1 MEQNNEKENENENFE
16 DCIEGKPQTENTEE
30 QKEIKENENKE
41 KEKEEGQNT
50 DKNSEIKKE
59 EEDKNQSGNINNNND
74 EEEENKDK
82 NKEKENEDEDEKE
95 PNNKEKEKYIPY
107 TMKQAQEKEEET
119 LFPEKDEKDS
129 DKEEEIEKKVELS
142 EEEKKDIEEKIINER
157 KNAGDLYKN
166 KEYIQALNIY
176 SLLLKDA
183 KRADLKEQCC
193 ILNCNKGIC
202 FNKLNDY
209 DKALDS
215 FKEALRYNKDY
226 SKALC
231 NKMLLLNKKEEYLE
245 AYEDFKRLKTLDYNL
260 WENYRNMEYGLA
272 AKAEI
277 QKKKM
282 TDEMLGKLKDVGNTI
297 LGKFGLSLNNFQMT
311 PNGQGGYSIQYN
323 NNK

>member
-1 MEQNNEKENENENFE
+1 MDKSNENENENENFE
-16 DCIEGKPQTENTEE
+16 DCVEGKKEEDKQTD
-30 QKEIKENENKE
+30 E
-41 KEKEEGQNT
+41 KEKNIESE
-50 DKNSEIKKE
+50 KND
-59 EEDKNQSGNINNNND
+59 EDKTIPND
-74 EEEENKDK
+74 NDDEDDTSNS
-82 NKEKENEDEDEKE
+82 KEKK
-95 PNNKEKEKYIPY
+95 KYIPY
-107 TMKQAQEKEEET
+107 TMQQAQEKEEESP
-119 LFPEKDEKDS
+119 FPESDDKNDS
-129 DKEEEIEKKVELS
+129 DKEEHEEKVELS
-142 EEEKKDIEEKIINER
+142 EQEKKDIEEKIINER

-166 KEYIQALNIY
+166 KQYIQALNIY

-183 KRADLKEQCC
+183 QRADLKEQCC

-215 FKEALRYNKDY
+215 FKAALRYNKDY

-260 WENYRNMEYGLA
+260 WENYRNMENGLA
-272 AKAEI
+272 YQAEI

-282 TDEMLGKLKDVGNTI
+282 TDDMLGKLKDVGNTI

>member
-1 MEQNNEKENENENFE
+1 MDKSNENENENFE
-16 DCIEGKPQTENTEE
+16 DCVEGKKEE
-30 QKEIKENENKE
+30 DKQADE
-41 KEKEEGQNT
+41 KEKNIESE
-50 DKNSEIKKE
+50 KND
-59 EEDKNQSGNINNNND
+59 EDKTIPND
-74 EEEENKDK
+74 NDDEDDTSNS
-82 NKEKENEDEDEKE
+82 KEKK
-95 PNNKEKEKYIPY
+95 KYIPY
-107 TMKQAQEKEEET
+107 TMQQAQEKEEDSP
-119 LFPEKDEKDS
+119 FPESDDKNDS
-129 DKEEEIEKKVELS
+129 DKEEHEEKVELS
-142 EEEKKDIEEKIINER
+142 EQEKKDIEEKIINER

-166 KEYIQALNIY
+166 KQYIQALNIY

-183 KRADLKEQCC
+183 QRADLKEQCC

-215 FKEALRYNKDY
+215 FKSALRYNKDY

-260 WENYRNMEYGLA
+260 WENYRHMENGLA
-272 AKAEI
+272 YQAEI

-282 TDEMLGKLKDVGNTI
+282 TDDMLGKLKDVGNTI

>member
-1 MEQNNEKENENENFE
+1 MEKEKEGENFE
-16 DCIEGKPQTENTEE
+16 DCIEEKKDDKQPKEETNSKKEEN
-30 QKEIKENENKE
+30 Q
-41 KEKEEGQNT
+41 EKEE
-50 DKNSEIKKE
+50 KNIE
-59 EEDKNQSGNINNNND
+59 E
-74 EEEENKDK
+74 
-82 NKEKENEDEDEKE
+82 
-95 PNNKEKEKYIPY
+95 NNKESEQKTANNNEAENNENTSNNKKEKFILY
-107 TMKQAQEKEEET
+107 TMAQAQEKDSSLSPGKEKKDNDSEEGEEE
-119 LFPEKDEKDS
+119 
-129 DKEEEIEKKVELS
+129 KEEKIELS
-142 EEEKKDIEEKIINER
+142 EQEKKNIEEKIINER

-166 KEYIQALNIY
+166 KEYIQALNVY

-183 KRADLKEQCC
+183 KNADLKEQCC

-209 DKALDS
+209 DKALEC

-260 WENYRNMEYGLA
+260 WENYRNMENGLA
-272 AKAEI
+272 YQAEI

-282 TDEMLGKLKDVGNTI
+282 TSEMLGKLKDVGNTI

>member
-1 MEQNNEKENENENFE
+1 MDKNNENENFE
-16 DCIEGKPQTENTEE
+16 DCIEEKKEENPQLKNDNKNESD
-30 QKEIKENENKE
+30 IKED
-41 KEKEEGQNT
+41 EKEE
-50 DKNSEIKKE
+50 KSEIKPEIIKE
-59 EEDKNQSGNINNNND
+59 EEKDKININNND
-74 EEEENKDK
+74 EEKKGEN
-82 NKEKENEDEDEKE
+82 
-95 PNNKEKEKYIPY
+95 NNDNKYIPY
-107 TMKQAQEKEEET
+107 TIKKAQEKEDDSP
-119 LFPEKDEKDS
+119 FPEKEKDS
-129 DKEEEIEKKVELS
+129 DNDEEEVEKEQKIELS
-142 EEEKKDIEEKIINER
+142 EQQKKDIEEKIINER

-183 KRADLKEQCC
+183 IRADLKEQCC

-202 FNKLNDY
+202 FNKLYEY
-209 DKALDS
+209 DKALNS
-215 FKEALRYNKDY
+215 FKEALKYNKDY

-260 WENYRNMEYGLA
+260 WENYRNMENGLA
-272 AKAEI
+272 YKAEI

>member
-1 MEQNNEKENENENFE
+1 MDKSNENENENFE
-16 DCIEGKPQTENTEE
+16 DCVEG
-30 QKEIKENENKE
+30 
-41 KEKEEGQNT
+41 
-50 DKNSEIKKE
+50 KKE
-59 EEDKNQSGNINNNND
+59 EDKQTDENEKKIESEKNDEDKTIPND
-74 EEEENKDK
+74 NDDEDDTSNS
-82 NKEKENEDEDEKE
+82 KEKK
-95 PNNKEKEKYIPY
+95 KYIPY
-107 TMKQAQEKEEET
+107 TMQQAQEKEEESP
-119 LFPEKDEKDS
+119 FPESDDKNDS
-129 DKEEEIEKKVELS
+129 DKEEHEEKVELS
-142 EEEKKDIEEKIINER
+142 EQEKKDIEEKIINER

-166 KEYIQALNIY
+166 KQYIQALNIY

-183 KRADLKEQCC
+183 QRADLKEQCC

-215 FKEALRYNKDY
+215 FKAALRYNKDY

-260 WENYRNMEYGLA
+260 WENYRHMENGLA
-272 AKAEI
+272 YQAEI

-282 TDEMLGKLKDVGNTI
+282 TDDMLGKLKDVGNTI

>member
-1 MEQNNEKENENENFE
+1 MSEQ
-16 DCIEGKPQTENTEE
+16 
-30 QKEIKENENKE
+30 
-41 KEKEEGQNT
+41 
-50 DKNSEIKKE
+50 
-59 EEDKNQSGNINNNND
+59 
-74 EEEENKDK
+74 
-82 NKEKENEDEDEKE
+82 
-95 PNNKEKEKYIPY
+95 
-107 TMKQAQEKEEET
+107 
-119 LFPEKDEKDS
+119 
-129 DKEEEIEKKVELS
+129 
-142 EEEKKDIEEKIINER
+142 EKKDIEEKIINER

-166 KEYIQALNIY
+166 KQYIQALNIY

-183 KRADLKEQCC
+183 QRDDLKEQCC

-215 FKEALRYNKDY
+215 FKAALRYNKDY

-260 WENYRNMEYGLA
+260 WENYRNMENGLA
-272 AKAEI
+272 YQAEI

-282 TDEMLGKLKDVGNTI
+282 TDDMLGKLKDVGNTI

>member
-1 MEQNNEKENENENFE
+1 MDKSNENENENFE
-16 DCIEGKPQTENTEE
+16 DCVEGKKEEDKQTD
-30 QKEIKENENKE
+30 E
-41 KEKEEGQNT
+41 KEKNIESE
-50 DKNSEIKKE
+50 KND
-59 EEDKNQSGNINNNND
+59 EDKTIPND
-74 EEEENKDK
+74 NDDEDDTSNS
-82 NKEKENEDEDEKE
+82 KEKK
-95 PNNKEKEKYIPY
+95 KYIPY
-107 TMKQAQEKEEET
+107 TMQQAQEKEEDSP
-119 LFPEKDEKDS
+119 FPESDDKNDS
-129 DKEEEIEKKVELS
+129 DKEEHEEKVELS
-142 EEEKKDIEEKIINER
+142 EQEKKDIEEKIINER

-166 KEYIQALNIY
+166 KQYIQALNIY

-183 KRADLKEQCC
+183 QRADLKEQCC

-215 FKEALRYNKDY
+215 FKAALRYNKDY

-260 WENYRNMEYGLA
+260 WENYRNMENGLA
-272 AKAEI
+272 YQAEI

-282 TDEMLGKLKDVGNTI
+282 TDDMLGKLKDVGNTI

>member
-1 MEQNNEKENENENFE
+1 M
-16 DCIEGKPQTENTEE
+16 TEE
-30 QKEIKENENKE
+30 Q
-41 KEKEEGQNT
+41 
-50 DKNSEIKKE
+50 
-59 EEDKNQSGNINNNND
+59 
-74 EEEENKDK
+74 
-82 NKEKENEDEDEKE
+82 
-95 PNNKEKEKYIPY
+95 
-107 TMKQAQEKEEET
+107 
-119 LFPEKDEKDS
+119 
-129 DKEEEIEKKVELS
+129 
-142 EEEKKDIEEKIINER
+142 KKDIEEKIINER

-166 KEYIQALNIY
+166 QEYIQALNIY

-183 KRADLKEQCC
+183 KRADLKDQCC

-202 FNKLNDY
+202 FNKLHDY

-245 AYEDFKRLKTLDYNL
+245 SYEDFKRLKTLDYNL
-260 WENYRNMEYGLA
+260 WENYRNMENELCY
-272 AKAEI
+272 KAEI

-297 LGKFGLSLNNFQMT
+297 LGKFGLSLNNFKMT

-323 NNK
+323 NQK

>member
-1 MEQNNEKENENENFE
+1 MEKPNEEENFE
-16 DCIEGKPQTENTEE
+16 DCIEEKREEESKPQNEE
-30 QKEIKENENKE
+30 
-41 KEKEEGQNT
+41 
-50 DKNSEIKKE
+50 KKE
-59 EEDKNQSGNINNNND
+59 EQNEEKTENSQENKQENNKEEKDQPINDDDNKEDDKSPNGQENKKEYIPYTIKQAQDNKKDSDNED
-74 EEEENKDK
+74 EEEE
-82 NKEKENEDEDEKE
+82 
-95 PNNKEKEKYIPY
+95 
-107 TMKQAQEKEEET
+107 KEEKIE
-119 LFPEKDEKDS
+119 LN
-129 DKEEEIEKKVELS
+129 EEQ
-142 EEEKKDIEEKIINER
+142 KKDIEEKIINER

-209 DKALDS
+209 DKALES

-260 WENYRNMEYGLA
+260 WENYRNMENGLA
-272 AKAEI
+272 YQAEI

-282 TDEMLGKLKDVGNTI
+282 TNEMLGKLKDMGNTI

>member
-1 MEQNNEKENENENFE
+1 MENNNEKENENENFE
-16 DCIEGKPQTENTEE
+16 DCIEGKPQTESTEE
-30 QKEIKENENKE
+30 KKEIKENENKE
-41 KEKEEGQNT
+41 NHYV
-50 DKNSEIKKE
+50 DNNSEIKKE
-59 EEDKNQSGNINNNND
+59 EEDKNKNYNINNND
-74 EEEENKDK
+74 EDENKDK
-82 NKEKENEDEDEKE
+82 NNENEDEDEKE
-95 PNNKEKEKYIPY
+95 SDNKENEEKENKKEKYIPY
-107 TMKQAQEKEEET
+107 TMKQAQEKEKEEET
-119 LFPEKDEKDS
+119 LFPEKDDKDS
-129 DKEEEIEKKVELS
+129 DKEEEMEKKVELT

-176 SLLLKDA
+176 SVLLTDA

>member
-1 MEQNNEKENENENFE
+1 MDKSNENENFE
-16 DCIEGKPQTENTEE
+16 DCVEGKKEEDKQTD
-30 QKEIKENENKE
+30 E
-41 KEKEEGQNT
+41 KEKNIES
-50 DKNSEIKKE
+50 DKN
-59 EEDKNQSGNINNNND
+59 EEDKTIPND
-74 EEEENKDK
+74 NDDEDDTSNS
-82 NKEKENEDEDEKE
+82 KEKK
-95 PNNKEKEKYIPY
+95 KYIPY
-107 TMKQAQEKEEET
+107 TIKQAQENEEEDSP
-119 LFPEKDEKDS
+119 FPENDNNKNDS
-129 DKEEEIEKKVELS
+129 DKEEQEEKVELS
-142 EEEKKDIEEKIINER
+142 EQEKKDIEEKIINER

-166 KEYIQALNIY
+166 KQYIQALNIY
-176 SLLLKDA
+176 SILLKDA
-183 KRADLKEQCC
+183 QRADLKEQCC

-215 FKEALRYNKDY
+215 FKAALRYNKDY

-260 WENYRNMEYGLA
+260 WENYRNMENGLA
-272 AKAEI
+272 YQAEI

-282 TDEMLGKLKDVGNTI
+282 TDDMLGKLKDVGNTI

>member
-1 MEQNNEKENENENFE
+1 MEKTDEKEIFEECIEEKREGKQIENKDEENKKNEKESKEKEKKENSIENKEFDEKE
-16 DCIEGKPQTENTEE
+16 DEKDNSKSNNNREE
-30 QKEIKENENKE
+30 ENENKSDNKE
-41 KEKEEGQNT
+41 NNKEEFIPYTIKQAQKKEKE
-50 DKNSEIKKE
+50 D
-59 EEDKNQSGNINNNND
+59 
-74 EEEENKDK
+74 
-82 NKEKENEDEDEKE
+82 
-95 PNNKEKEKYIPY
+95 
-107 TMKQAQEKEEET
+107 T
-119 LFPEKDEKDS
+119 LFPENEDKDS
-129 DKEEEIEKKVELS
+129 DKEEEQEQKIQLTEQ
-142 EEEKKDIEEKIINER
+142 EKKDIEEKIINER

-166 KEYIQALNIY
+166 KQYIQALNIY

-183 KRADLKEQCC
+183 KIAELKEQCC

-245 AYEDFKRLKTLDYNL
+245 AYEDFKRLKSLDYNL
-260 WENYRNMEYGLA
+260 WENYRNMENGLA
-272 AKAEI
+272 YQAEI

-282 TDEMLGKLKDVGNTI
+282 TDEMLGKLKDVGNSI

>member
-1 MEQNNEKENENENFE
+1 MEKNTENENFE
-16 DCIEGKPQTENTEE
+16 DCVEEKKEPKENPQTEKEIPENKTSKNEQNTENNPE
-30 QKEIKENENKE
+30 LNKEEKEEDQKIPNDNNDNDNENNNSEKEENENKF
-41 KEKEEGQNT
+41 
-50 DKNSEIKKE
+50 D
-59 EEDKNQSGNINNNND
+59 
-74 EEEENKDK
+74 
-82 NKEKENEDEDEKE
+82 EKENQ
-95 PNNKEKEKYIPY
+95 KEKYIPY
-107 TMKQAQEKEEET
+107 TIKKAQEKEKEES
-119 LFPEKDEKDS
+119 LFPEKDYKDS
-129 DKEEEIEKKVELS
+129 DKEEEQEPKVELT
-142 EEEKKDIEEKIINER
+142 EEQKKDIEEKIINER

-166 KEYIQALNIY
+166 QEYIQALNIY

-183 KRADLKEQCC
+183 KRADLKDQCC

-202 FNKLNDY
+202 FNKLHDY

-245 AYEDFKRLKTLDYNL
+245 SYEDFKRLKTLDYNL
-260 WENYRNMEYGLA
+260 WENYRNMENELCY
-272 AKAEI
+272 KAEI

-297 LGKFGLSLNNFQMT
+297 LGKFGLSLNNFKMT

-323 NNK
+323 NQK

>member
-1 MEQNNEKENENENFE
+1 MDKSNENENENFE
-16 DCIEGKPQTENTEE
+16 DCVEG
-30 QKEIKENENKE
+30 
-41 KEKEEGQNT
+41 
-50 DKNSEIKKE
+50 KKE
-59 EEDKNQSGNINNNND
+59 EDKQTD
-74 EEEENKDK
+74 EKDK
-82 NKEKENEDEDEKE
+82 NIESEKNDEDKTIPNDNDDEDDTSNSKEKK
-95 PNNKEKEKYIPY
+95 KYIPY
-107 TMKQAQEKEEET
+107 TMQQAQEKEEDSP
-119 LFPEKDEKDS
+119 FPESDDKNDS
-129 DKEEEIEKKVELS
+129 DKEEHEEKVELS
-142 EEEKKDIEEKIINER
+142 EQEKKDIEEKIINER

-166 KEYIQALNIY
+166 KQYIQALNIY

-183 KRADLKEQCC
+183 QRADLKEQCC

-215 FKEALRYNKDY
+215 FKAALRYNKDY

-260 WENYRNMEYGLA
+260 WENYRHMENGLA
-272 AKAEI
+272 YQAEI

-282 TDEMLGKLKDVGNTI
+282 TDDMLGKLKDVGNTI

>member
-1 MEQNNEKENENENFE
+1 MDKNNENENFE
-16 DCIEGKPQTENTEE
+16 DCIEEKKEENQQLKNDDKNETDIKEDEKEE
-30 QKEIKENENKE
+30 KSEIKPEIIKEEEKE
-41 KEKEEGQNT
+41 KEKE
-50 DKNSEIKKE
+50 KE
-59 EEDKNQSGNINNNND
+59 KTNNND
-74 EEEENKDK
+74 EEKEGEDNNDNENK
-82 NKEKENEDEDEKE
+82 N
-95 PNNKEKEKYIPY
+95 KYIPY
-107 TMKQAQEKEEET
+107 TIKNAQEKEDSP
-119 LFPEKDEKDS
+119 FPEKEKDS
-129 DKEEEIEKKVELS
+129 DNDEEEIIEKKVELS
-142 EEEKKDIEEKIINER
+142 EQQKKDIEEKIINER

-183 KRADLKEQCC
+183 IRADLKEQCC

-202 FNKLNDY
+202 FNKLYEY
-209 DKALDS
+209 DKALNS
-215 FKEALRYNKDY
+215 FKEALKYNKDY

-260 WENYRNMEYGLA
+260 WENYRNMENVLA
-272 AKAEI
+272 YKAEI

>member
-1 MEQNNEKENENENFE
+1 MEKNKEKEVFE
-16 DCIEGKPQTENTEE
+16 DCIEEKQQAENIQSQSEPKEE
-30 QKEIKENENKE
+30 ENLKNEHEENK
-41 KEKEEGQNT
+41 KTN
-50 DKNSEIKKE
+50 IKKE
-59 EEDKNQSGNINNNND
+59 ENQNENDNNNEFKEEGDNNSEDKD
-74 EEEENKDK
+74 YKKDK
-82 NKEKENEDEDEKE
+82 YIPYTIKQAQEKEKENEDS
-95 PNNKEKEKYIPY
+95 P
-107 TMKQAQEKEEET
+107 
-119 LFPEKDEKDS
+119 FPEKDDKDS
-129 DKEEEIEKKVELS
+129 DKEEDAEPEKKIELT
-142 EEEKKDIEEKIINER
+142 EGEKKDIEEKIINER

-176 SLLLKDA
+176 SLLLTDA

-231 NKMLLLNKKEEYLE
+231 NKMLLLHKKEEYLE

-260 WENYRNMEYGLA
+260 WENYRNMENELA
-272 AKAEI
+272 YKAEI

-297 LGKFGLSLNNFQMT
+297 LGKFGLSLNNFKMT

>member
-1 MEQNNEKENENENFE
+1 MDKEKEKEEDNFE
-16 DCIEGKPQTENTEE
+16 DCIEEKKEEKETTNNNEN
-30 QKEIKENENKE
+30 KDENKE
-41 KEKEEGQNT
+41 KEKKENDNDNADEKDNNNIYDEEL
-50 DKNSEIKKE
+50 KKE
-59 EEDKNQSGNINNNND
+59 KKN
-74 EEEENKDK
+74 
-82 NKEKENEDEDEKE
+82 
-95 PNNKEKEKYIPY
+95 IPY
-107 TMKQAQEKEEET
+107 TMKQMQEKEEADSKENGR
-119 LFPEKDEKDS
+119 KDS
-129 DKEEEIEKKVELS
+129 DEEDEEKIELS
-142 EEEKKDIEEKIINER
+142 EQEKKDIEEKIINER

-166 KEYIQALNIY
+166 KQYIQALNSY

-231 NKMLLLNKKEEYLE
+231 NKMLLLKKKEEYLE

-260 WENYRNMEYGLA
+260 WENYRNLEGELSY
-272 AKAEI
+272 KAEI

-282 TDEMLGKLKDVGNTI
+282 TDEMLGKLKDMGNTI

>member
-1 MEQNNEKENENENFE
+1 MENNNEKEVFE
-16 DCIEGKPQTENTEE
+16 DCIEEKQEDKQQAENIQPQN
-30 QKEIKENENKE
+30 EIKENENSKQEKNENNTKE
-41 KEKEEGQNT
+41 DENEKQN
-50 DKNSEIKKE
+50 DNES
-59 EEDKNQSGNINNNND
+59 D
-74 EEEENKDK
+74 E
-82 NKEKENEDEDEKE
+82 EKENNDKK
-95 PNNKEKEKYIPY
+95 NKKEKYIPY
-107 TMKQAQEKEEET
+107 TIKQAQEKEKEKDDYS
-119 LFPEKDEKDS
+119 FPEKDDKDS
-129 DKEEEIEKKVELS
+129 DKEEEQEPEKKEELT

-166 KEYIQALNIY
+166 KEYIQALNTY
-176 SLLLKDA
+176 SLLLTDA

-202 FNKLNDY
+202 FNKLYEY
-209 DKALDS
+209 DKALDC
-215 FKEALRYNKDY
+215 FKEALKYNKDY

-231 NKMLLLNKKEEYLE
+231 NKMLLLHKKEEYLE

-260 WENYRNMEYGLA
+260 WENYRNMENELA
-272 AKAEI
+272 YKAEI

-297 LGKFGLSLNNFQMT
+297 LGKFGLSLNNFKMT

>member
-1 MEQNNEKENENENFE
+1 MDKSNENENENFE
-16 DCIEGKPQTENTEE
+16 DCVEGKKEEDKQTD
-30 QKEIKENENKE
+30 E
-41 KEKEEGQNT
+41 KEKNIES
-50 DKNSEIKKE
+50 DKND
-59 EEDKNQSGNINNNND
+59 EDKTIPND
-74 EEEENKDK
+74 NDDEDDTSNS
-82 NKEKENEDEDEKE
+82 KEKK
-95 PNNKEKEKYIPY
+95 KYIPY
-107 TMKQAQEKEEET
+107 TMQQAQEKEEESP
-119 LFPEKDEKDS
+119 FPESDDKNDS
-129 DKEEEIEKKVELS
+129 DKEEHEEKVELS
-142 EEEKKDIEEKIINER
+142 EQEKKDIEEKIINER

-166 KEYIQALNIY
+166 KQYIQALNIY

-183 KRADLKEQCC
+183 QRADLKEQCC

-215 FKEALRYNKDY
+215 FKAALRYNKDY

-260 WENYRNMEYGLA
+260 WENYRHMENGLA
-272 AKAEI
+272 YQAEI

-282 TDEMLGKLKDVGNTI
+282 TDDMLGKLKDVGNTI

>member
-1 MEQNNEKENENENFE
+1 MENNNEKEVFE
-16 DCIEGKPQTENTEE
+16 DCIEEKQEDKQQPENIQPQN
-30 QKEIKENENKE
+30 EIKENENPKQE
-41 KEKEEGQNT
+41 KNENNT
-50 DKNSEIKKE
+50 K
-59 EEDKNQSGNINNNND
+59 
-74 EEEENKDK
+74 
-82 NKEKENEDEDEKE
+82 EDEKE
-95 PNNKEKEKYIPY
+95 KQNDNESDEENENNDKKNKKEEYIPY
-107 TMKQAQEKEEET
+107 TIKQAQEKEKEKKNDDYP
-119 LFPEKDEKDS
+119 FPEKDDKDS
-129 DKEEEIEKKVELS
+129 DKEEDQEPEKKEELT

-166 KEYIQALNIY
+166 KEYIQALNTY
-176 SLLLKDA
+176 SLLLTDA

-202 FNKLNDY
+202 FNKLYEY
-209 DKALDS
+209 DKALDC
-215 FKEALRYNKDY
+215 FKEALKYNKDY

-231 NKMLLLNKKEEYLE
+231 NKMLLLHKKEEYLE

-260 WENYRNMEYGLA
+260 WENYRNMENELA
-272 AKAEI
+272 YKAEI

-297 LGKFGLSLNNFQMT
+297 LGKFGLSLNNFKMT

>member
-1 MEQNNEKENENENFE
+1 MDKNNENENFE
-16 DCIEGKPQTENTEE
+16 DCIEEKKEENPQLKNDNKNESD
-30 QKEIKENENKE
+30 IKED
-41 KEKEEGQNT
+41 EKEE
-50 DKNSEIKKE
+50 KSEIKPEIVKE
-59 EEDKNQSGNINNNND
+59 EEKDKININNNND
-74 EEEENKDK
+74 EEKEGEN
-82 NKEKENEDEDEKE
+82 
-95 PNNKEKEKYIPY
+95 NNDNKYIPY
-107 TMKQAQEKEEET
+107 TIKKAQEKEDDSP
-119 LFPEKDEKDS
+119 FPEKEKDS
-129 DKEEEIEKKVELS
+129 DNDEEEVEKEQKIELS
-142 EEEKKDIEEKIINER
+142 EQQKKDIEEKIINER

-183 KRADLKEQCC
+183 IRADLKEQCC

-202 FNKLNDY
+202 FNKLYEY
-209 DKALDS
+209 DKALNS
-215 FKEALRYNKDY
+215 FKEALKYNKDY

-260 WENYRNMEYGLA
+260 WENYRNMENGLA
-272 AKAEI
+272 YKAEI